1 MSDRP
6 RLTHADLNQFTGSEC
21 WYRHPLNRRTTYTDG
36 VRFLAEQAGAYWL
49 IDEILLIQPHAA
61 DLGLPAFQ
69 FWRLK
74 VLPDQSASLLCH
86 DGDGVIAYAKDIPWT
101 DFPLDVVELWFTN
114 DVLYL
119 PSEH

>member
-1 MSDRP
+1 MSERP
-6 RLTHADLNQFTGSEC
+6 RLTQADLNQFTGSET
-21 WYRHPLNRRTTYTDG
+21 WWRHPLNRRTTYTDG
-36 VRFLAEQAGAYWL
+36 VQFLAERAGAYWL
-49 IDEILLIQPHAA
+49 IDEILLIQPDAA
-61 DLGLPAFQ
+61 KLGLPEFQ

-74 VLPDQSASLLCH
+74 VLPDRSATLLCH
-86 DGDGVIAYAKDIPWT
+86 DGDGVIAYAKDISWT